1 MASEQ
6 IETVGQCAWCLQRDR
21 QAFALVCPEHV
32 NQWRVLLDDLQRDI
46 QALCRAVGEFDGARP
61 ETPQVVLQICTDK
74 AARLRA
80 LVSEQAREI
89 ERLREALLENAE
101 STGADGKPCWCGYDT
116 VYYQHANWC
125 KQARAALAARGGKGG
140 GR

>member
-74 AARLRA
+74 AARLEA
-80 LVSEQAREI
+80 LVSEQAREVA
-89 ERLREALLENAE
+89 RLRERVAALETAARDVVLAY
-101 STGADGKPCWCGYDT
+101 DGKGGVLPAAIDKCE
-116 VYYQHANWC
+116 
-125 KQARAALAARGGKGG
+125 AALAQADDS
-140 GR
+140 